1 MAKFSRHPKELK
13 GPALNGGR
21 CCNHDKGVT
30 VLIFQGNAGSRNIK
44 KEKRKHRKKRKEAK
58 NTRKKNIKVKV
69 KARRRQVIEN

>member
-30 VLIFQGNAGSRNIK
+30 VLIFQGNAVSDYSREIPHEGS
-44 KEKRKHRKKRKEAK
+44 
-58 NTRKKNIKVKV
+58 
-69 KARRRQVIEN
+69 KAMYWRLVGGVLCSGLCVGIR